1 MDILSQ
7 LDVLPESVTSWES
20 LCTSL
25 SQVVTISSPRSNQKQ
40 GPIFVAHK
48 IITQPSTY
56 VKFAIIFEIT
66 ANPGTNSKFVD
77 DFVMN
82 KNCNQIFKVYV
93 DH

>member
-1 MDILSQ
+1 MESFLGFKG
-7 LDVLPESVTSWES
+7 LDQESW
-20 LCTSL
+20 
-25 SQVVTISSPRSNQKQ
+25 QWKQ

-48 IITQPSTY
+48 VITQPSTY
-56 VKFAIIFEIT
+56 VKLAIKFEIT
-66 ANPGTNSKFVD
+66 ANPVTNSKFVD